1 MDPPDRPGGLSPDVA
16 GAVSVSRSDA
26 TRRTYSG
33 QWRQFVAWADDAV
46 IPWLPTAPVDV
57 AEYLTALV
65 GAGRRSCNGAARRC
79 PSCPPG
85 YVRQSEDRLCEPR
98 SPRLDHRRNHPV
110 RGVLATFAYWVSRAY
125 DSSAMVK
132 VRHRRVRFSTMS
144 ISPKHSLPWAYAVHP
159 VCIKQDKE
167 PWNREDDPA

>member
-46 IPWLPTAPVDV
+46 IPWLLTAPVDV

-79 PSCPPG
+79 PSWPPG
-85 YVRQSEDRLCEPR
+85 YVRRSEDRFNEPNQGK
-98 SPRLDHRRNHPV
+98 LRR
-110 RGVLATFAYWVSRAY
+110 GGT
-125 DSSAMVK
+125 
-132 VRHRRVRFSTMS
+132 
-144 ISPKHSLPWAYAVHP
+144 
-159 VCIKQDKE
+159 
-167 PWNREDDPA
+167 

>member
-1 MDPPDRPGGLSPDVA
+1 MD
-16 GAVSVSRSDA
+16 GAVGERAQAIVQ
-26 TRRTYSG
+26 RTE
-33 QWRQFVAWADDAV
+33 R
-46 IPWLPTAPVDV
+46 
-57 AEYLTALV
+57 
-65 GAGRRSCNGAARRC
+65 NC
-79 PSCPPG
+79 PSKVTLLPSVVNGWQTGPFCPPS
-85 YVRQSEDRLCEPR
+85 YVRRSEDRLCEPR

>member
-1 MDPPDRPGGLSPDVA
+1 MD
-16 GAVSVSRSDA
+16 GAVGERAQAIVQ
-26 TRRTYSG
+26 RTE
-33 QWRQFVAWADDAV
+33 R
-46 IPWLPTAPVDV
+46 
-57 AEYLTALV
+57 
-65 GAGRRSCNGAARRC
+65 NC
-79 PSCPPG
+79 PSKVTLLPFGRQQLASGGRPVPRS